1 MVVII
6 KNFYFNTDKMKI
18 CAYCR
23 VSTDKSD
30 QANSLEN
37 QIKYF
42 THYIKS
48 MKGSVLQKVYVDEGI
63 TGTSTKRRKA
73 FMEMIEDAKS
83 GKIDFIITKEIS
95 RFARNTLDSIYYTRL
110 LRELGVGVYF
120 LNDNINTLD
129 ADSELRLTLMSS
141 IAQEESRKT
150 SERVKW
156 GQKRQMEKGVVFG
169 KSLLGYDV
177 TDGKISINSIEAKMV
192 KLIFSLYLNQGMST
206 YKIAEYM
213 NYKGYKTKANGAWS
227 NTAVLRILKNEKYCG
242 DLIQKKTY
250 TPNYLTHEKKKNKG
264 QEELIIIRNHHA
276 PIISKTLFKRVQDEL
291 KLRRRH

>member
-1 MVVII
+1 MNKNII
-6 KNFYFNTDKMKI
+6 V

-37 QIKYF
+37 QKKYF
-42 THYIKS
+42 TQYIKN
-48 MKGSVLQKVYVDEGI
+48 KKCWVLSDIYVDEGI
-63 TGTSTKRRKA
+63 TGTSTKKRNA
-73 FMEMIEDAKS
+73 FNKMISDARLK
-83 GKIDFIITKEIS
+83 KFDLIVTKEIS

-110 LRELGVGVYF
+110 LKELGIGVLF

-129 ADSELRLTLMSS
+129 ADAELRLTIMSS

-150 SERVKW
+150 AERVKW

-169 KSLLGYDV
+169 RSLLGYNV
-177 TDGKISINSIEAKMV
+177 IDGKIFIEPNGAKIV
-192 KLIFSLYLNQGMST
+192 KKIFDLFVNNQLSTHQIADILNN
-206 YKIAEYM
+206 E
-213 NYKGYKTKANGAWS
+213 NYKTRDNKDWY

-250 TPNYLTHEKKKNKG
+250 TPNYLTHEKHKNNG
-264 QEELIIIRNHHA
+264 EEELVIIKNHHEA
-276 PIISKTLFKRVQDEL
+276 IINKKVFNAAQKKL
-291 KLRRRH
+291 KENRKN

>member
-1 MVVII
+1 MNKNII
-6 KNFYFNTDKMKI
+6 V

-37 QIKYF
+37 QKKYF
-42 THYIKS
+42 TQYIKN
-48 MKGSVLQKVYVDEGI
+48 KKCWVLSDIYVDEGI
-63 TGTSTKRRKA
+63 TGTSTKKRNA
-73 FMEMIEDAKS
+73 FNKMISDARLK
-83 GKIDFIITKEIS
+83 KFDLIVTKEIS

-110 LRELGVGVYF
+110 LKELGIGVLF

-129 ADSELRLTLMSS
+129 ADAELRLTIMSS

-150 SERVKW
+150 AERVKW

-169 KSLLGYDV
+169 RSLLGYNV
-177 TDGKISINSIEAKMV
+177 IDGKIFIEPNGAKIV
-192 KLIFSLYLNQGMST
+192 KKIFDLFVNNQLSTHQIADILNN
-206 YKIAEYM
+206 E
-213 NYKGYKTKANGAWS
+213 NYKTRDNKNWY

-250 TPNYLTHEKKKNKG
+250 TPNYLTHEKHKNNG
-264 QEELIIIRNHHA
+264 EEELVIIKNHHEA
-276 PIISKTLFKRVQDEL
+276 IINKKVFNTAQKKL
-291 KLRRRH
+291 KENKKSIF